1 MGKQQA
7 AELTFEHTL
16 TIKDGRC
23 GDGGP
28 TPCKCKARNNLGKLN
43 GQQGKL
49 KVAEKHLVSAFG
61 LCPDNVLTHY
71 FLGELYREGPLLNKR
86 KALFHLNAVLRID
99 PEFSGAE
106 TIQNHIDNLTF

>member
-1 MGKQQA
+1 MVLG
-7 AELTFEHTL
+7 HCVTL
-16 TIKDGRC
+16 INFPNLRC
-23 GDGGP
+23 EKLDEFYF
-28 TPCKCKARNNLGKLN
+28 KCKARNNLGKLN